1 MLSPPAVYSLLQ
13 AVEAGD
19 PEQVLRQEWS
29 NGVSEGKKN
38 GANKDVLVLAVPLQ
52 TIPATSEAL
61 DELLAERKKD
71 SLNAAFHI
79 VYVQKLS
86 DGYGWSKAPY
96 EAKSVKK
103 NDTAKPATLPLYTT
117 ENDKVRAWAFHK
129 TTNPMNKGQ
138 RAAYSS
144 SFVVPTNTVM
154 RFFLRPNNLQD
165 DLMLFDPDMMEIPA
179 MTPMILRLTGVNN
192 EAAEKGYGLKI
203 KQMQVLRQDVISHF
217 MPYFCKQVSE
227 LVSANE
233 PFNFDTDERDEQ
245 TDQQEDGANM
255 IQITHNACLRKV
267 VDVKMVKR
275 TPL

>member
-1 MLSPPAVYSLLQ
+1 
-13 AVEAGD
+13 
-19 PEQVLRQEWS
+19 
-29 NGVSEGKKN
+29 
-38 GANKDVLVLAVPLQ
+38 
-52 TIPATSEAL
+52 
-61 DELLAERKKD
+61 
-71 SLNAAFHI
+71 
-79 VYVQKLS
+79 
-86 DGYGWSKAPY
+86 
-96 EAKSVKK
+96 
-103 NDTAKPATLPLYTT
+103 
-117 ENDKVRAWAFHK
+117 
-129 TTNPMNKGQ
+129 
-138 RAAYSS
+138 
-144 SFVVPTNTVM
+144 
-154 RFFLRPNNLQD
+154 
-165 DLMLFDPDMMEIPA
+165 